1 MINRRKFLA
10 CSAGM
15 VAMAPVRTSAGA
27 TTETIA
33 REAGVKLKLGL
44 NAYSFNGPLLAG
56 SMTLADA
63 VDFCAKNGV
72 DALDATGYYFPGYP
86 SVPSDEYVY
95 ALKRTAFVNGVAISG
110 TGVRN
115 NFAVADEAARKRDVQ
130 MVKDWIVVASKLGA
144 PVIRVFAGPERPAGY
159 TFDQALDW
167 MVSDFKQ
174 CAAFGKEHGVIVGL
188 QQHNDFL
195 KTAEETIRV
204 IQAVDL
210 EWFASILDIGSLR
223 SRDPYAEIEKLVPY
237 AVSWQIKE
245 EVGRNGKPEPTDLA
259 RIKAIIDAHGY
270 RGYVPFEALGPG
282 DARPRVTAFLAKIRA
297 AFGLSE
303 CRSDSKVNG

>member
-1 MINRRKFLA
+1 M
-10 CSAGM
+10 
-15 VAMAPVRTSAGA
+15 AMAPVRTWAGA
-27 TTETIA
+27 GADTIV
-33 REAGVKLKLGL
+33 REAGMKLKLGL

-56 SMTLADA
+56 TMTLADA

-86 SVPSDEYVY
+86 KVPTDEAIY

-115 NFAVADEAARKRDVQ
+115 NFAVADAAARRRDVW
-130 MVKDWIVVASKLGA
+130 MVKEWIVVASKLGA

-159 TFDQALDW
+159 SFDQALEW
-167 MVSDFKQ
+167 MVADFKE
-174 CAAFGKEHGVIVGL
+174 CAAFGKEFGVVVGL
-188 QQHNDFL
+188 QQHNGFL
-195 KTAEETIRV
+195 KTADETIRV
-204 IQAVDL
+204 IQAVDS

-223 SRDPYAEIEKLVPY
+223 SGDPYAEIEKLVPY

-245 EVGRNGKPEPTDLA
+245 EVGRNGKAEPTDLA

-270 RGYVPFEALGPG
+270 RGYLPFEALGPG
-282 DARPRVTAFLAKIRA
+282 DARPRVTAFLKKIRA
-297 AFGLSE
+297 AFGLVQCGS
-303 CRSDSKVNG
+303 GAG

>member
-1 MINRRKFLA
+1 
-10 CSAGM
+10 M

-33 REAGVKLKLGL
+33 REAGVKMKLGL

-110 TGVRN
+110 TGIRN

-204 IQAVDL
+204 IQAVDS

-223 SRDPYAEIEKLVPY
+223 SGDPYAEIEKLVPY